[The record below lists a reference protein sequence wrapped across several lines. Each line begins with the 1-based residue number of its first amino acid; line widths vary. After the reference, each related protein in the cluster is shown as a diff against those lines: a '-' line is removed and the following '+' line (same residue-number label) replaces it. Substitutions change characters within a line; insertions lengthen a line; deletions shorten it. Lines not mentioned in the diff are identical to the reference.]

1 MDKSNL
7 DNILSLAPDI
17 KSRKKVSLLIEN
29 KNVPDPYYDEDK
41 GFENCFRLIE
51 KACQKISKRILTEN

>member
-1 MDKSNL
+1 
-7 DNILSLAPDI
+7 
-17 KSRKKVSLLIEN
+17 SRKKVSLLIEN